1 MLIEQYPYTKLNQIQ
16 KTEMSSKYD
25 DDDDEYESKDEV
37 RRAEAKLD
45 SYGNEMSQAD
55 EKGLHRLTRSELL
68 LKVQEYFYGDEIL
81 AKTFEAFVDS
91 KSSIVDEESEE
102 YKLQYTEAY
111 DEFKAMFE
119 EHIESYIVR
128 NLGSS
133 ITEFYLALKEKTEE
147 DENSNEAIF
156 GQILLAVTD
165 FDIFMKMMRESAYK
179 IRSSRK

>member
-1 MLIEQYPYTKLNQIQ
+1 
-16 KTEMSSKYD
+16 MSQKYD
-25 DDDDEYESKDEV
+25 DDDEEEYESKDIV
-37 RRAEAKLD
+37 RKAEAKLD
-45 SYGNEMSQAD
+45 SYGNEMLSQAD
-55 EKGLHRLTRSELL
+55 SKGSIRLTRSELL
-68 LKVQEYFYGDEIL
+68 LKVQEYFYGDEDL

-91 KSSIVDEESEE
+91 KSSIVDEDSEE
-102 YKLQYTEAY
+102 FKLQYTEAY
-111 DEFKAMFE
+111 DEFKTMFE

-165 FDIFMKMMRESAYK
+165 FEIFMKMMHESAYK
-179 IRSSRK
+179 LRSSRKQDCL